1 MTEPWEDALG
11 TLSDT
16 ELSMMM
22 EYDSLLSLL
31 PAEMIQ
37 AVADKF
43 FAWRAQRT
51 EAVATLRSTIEG
63 LTAEREQLTRM
74 RDMLA
79 VMGADFADEVLG
91 GSGATPEDWLAE
103 AERRLMKLDALCAAP
118 DDLPTDDERM
128 NAANEAFALGEADC
142 AAPEGSEG

>member
-1 MTEPWEDALG
+1 MTEPWEDALLRLMNDDYWKRG
-11 TLSDT
+11 HYQHERRRRDC
-16 ELSMMM
+16 
-22 EYDSLLSLL
+22 LL
-31 PAEMIQ
+31 
-37 AVADKF
+37 
-43 FAWRAQRT
+43 
-51 EAVATLRSTIEG
+51 LRSTIEG